1 MDVTQ
6 RSALSSSPLSSLLRD
21 ILATVAWKI
30 RVSRFLMHLG
40 CQAEH
45 MVKQSVEILS
55 RKLSTPRWYI
65 GAKAINWLFNSYI
78 LVIHLRYHRKCR
90 KGKFDFDQNIEDSSS
105 ENEGAAKGACNYRP
119 SLPLIWKIVMLIHGI
134 PVCCLIWTGRWSKTS
149 NPRHPWKNLPTP
161 PPVN

>member
-1 MDVTQ
+1 MSRNDLRCPRRLYRLCCVT
-6 RSALSSSPLSSLLRD
+6 SWKPSLGKY
-21 ILATVAWKI
+21 A
-30 RVSRFLMHLG
+30 SRFLMHLG
-40 CQAEH
+40 FQAEH

-55 RKLSTPRWYI
+55 RKLPTPRWYI

-90 KGKFDFDQNIEDSSS
+90 KGIFDLDQNIEDSTS
-105 ENEGAAKGACNYRP
+105 ENEGAAKGACNYHP
-119 SLPLIWKIVMLIHGI
+119 SLPLIWKIVMLIHSI